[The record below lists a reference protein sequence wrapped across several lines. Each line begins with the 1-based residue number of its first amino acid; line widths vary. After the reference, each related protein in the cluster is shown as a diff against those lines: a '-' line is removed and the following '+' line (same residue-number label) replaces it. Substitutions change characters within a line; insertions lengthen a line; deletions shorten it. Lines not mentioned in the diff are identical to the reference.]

1 MPSANPDA
9 FNHALHTANIW
20 LSDINSAFGTRDR
33 RYAQRTLRTWLHTLR
48 DRLTI
53 DAAVKFGQQLPEL
66 LRGIYYDGWEP
77 NKVPIK
83 YHADQYR
90 QRFAAGA
97 FIPLAQVAST
107 AATITDVVANHM
119 SPGQVDETVAALP
132 SDLRAIIGDGTS
144 AAPAAGPTT
153 PKRKQGEAL
162 EDRVVAL
169 TDAVRTLAHGLEN
182 GQLTGSGIDQAQ
194 VARAARLAD
203 EILIAAGSYPRP
215 QRDLPTVSRAA
226 G

>member
-33 RYAQRTLRTWLHTLR
+33 RFAQRTLRTWLHTLR

-77 NKVPIK
+77 SKVPMK
-83 YHADQYR
+83 YHVDQYR
-90 QRFAAGA
+90 QRFAAEA

-119 SPGQVDETVAALP
+119 SPGQVDETVAVLP
-132 SDLRAIIGDGTS
+132 SDLRAILGNGTS
-144 AAPAAGPTT
+144 AAPAAAPARE
-153 PKRKQGEAL
+153 PKQGEAL

-169 TDAVRTLAHGLEN
+169 TEAVRTLAHGLEN
-182 GQLTGSGIDQAQ
+182 GQLSGSSIDQAQ
-194 VARAARLAD
+194 IARAARLAD
-203 EILIAAGSYPRP
+203 EILMATSARP
-215 QRDLPTVSRAA
+215 
-226 G
+226 

>member
-33 RYAQRTLRTWLHTLR
+33 RFAQRTLRTWLHTLR

-66 LRGIYYDGWEP
+66 IRGIYYDGWEP
-77 NKVPIK
+77 NKAPIK
-83 YHADQYR
+83 YNVDQYLL
-90 QRFAAGA
+90 RFATEAL
-97 FIPLAQVAST
+97 IPLTQVATT

-119 SPGQVDETVAALP
+119 SPGQVAETVAELP
-132 SDLRAIIGDGTS
+132 SDLRAILGDGS
-144 AAPAAGPTT
+144 GAAPTGASTT
-153 PKRKQGEAL
+153 PERTQGETL
-162 EDRVVAL
+162 EDRVIAL
-169 TDAVRTLAHGLEN
+169 TEAVRTLARGLEN
-182 GQLTGSGIDQAQ
+182 GQLTGSGIDQAH

-203 EILIAAGSYPRP
+203 EILIAAGSHGSP
-215 QRDLPTVSRAA
+215 
-226 G
+226 

>member
-1 MPSANPDA
+1 MPSASPDA

-33 RYAQRTLRTWLHTLR
+33 RFAQRTLRTWLHTLR

-53 DAAVKFGQQLPEL
+53 DAVVKFGQQLPVL

-77 NKVPIK
+77 NKAPIK
-83 YHADQYR
+83 YDVDQYL
-90 QRFAAGA
+90 QRFATEAL
-97 FIPLAQVAST
+97 IPLDQVAST

-119 SPGQVDETVAALP
+119 SPGQVAETVAELP
-132 SDLRAIIGDGTS
+132 GNLRAILGDGLT
-144 AAPAAGPTT
+144 AEPTRSPIT
-153 PKRKQGEAL
+153 PTRKQGKAI

-169 TDAVRTLAHGLEN
+169 TEAVRTLAHGLEN

-203 EILIAAGSYPRP
+203 EILIAAGSQP
-215 QRDLPTVSRAA
+215 
-226 G
+226 

>member
-1 MPSANPDA
+1 MPSAKPDA

-20 LSDINSAFGTRDR
+20 LSDVNSAFGTRDR

-83 YHADQYR
+83 YGVDQYV
-90 QRFAAGA
+90 QRFAAEA
-97 FIPLAQVAST
+97 FIPVAQVAST
-107 AATITDVVANHM
+107 AATITEVVANHM
-119 SPGQVDETVAALP
+119 SPGQVEETVAVLP
-132 SDLRAIIGDGTS
+132 SDLRTILGDGTS
-144 AAPAAGPTT
+144 TAPAAAPTA
-153 PKRKQGEAL
+153 PERNQGEAL

-169 TDAVRTLAHGLEN
+169 TEAVRTLAHGLEN
-182 GQLTGSGIDQAQ
+182 GQPIGSGIDQAQ

-203 EILIAAGSYPRP
+203 EILVAAGRP
-215 QRDLPTVSRAA
+215 SP
-226 G
+226 